1 MNPASATVDT
11 RSVLFT
17 DLVASTELR
26 VQHGDE
32 IAEEIRRAH
41 DGLVETAVVAHAGT
55 VVKGLGDGMM
65 ATFPSAA
72 EAVAAAVSVQQ
83 GVELHSRREPDHSFS
98 LRVGVSIGDVTLES
112 DDVFGVPVVEA
123 SRLCGAAAG
132 GEILAADVVRALARG
147 RGGYVFEPMGSLE
160 LKGLAEPLSACRIVW
175 EPLAEAA
182 GGERPSELPGALVGW
197 VSTEYVG
204 RAALLDELRAGWDS
218 VAGGGC
224 RTVLLAGEPGIG
236 KTRTAT
242 ELARHAHG
250 EGALVLYGRCEE
262 GLGVPYQPFVE
273 ALDWYSTHASTPVL
287 GRLPGE
293 LTRVVPDLAIRM
305 PRLPAPVASDPRSE
319 EHRLFEAVASWLLDA
334 STTSGLVL
342 VLDDLHWA
350 AKPTLLMLLHAL
362 RAGADAGSNARLL
375 VLATYRDTD
384 IDRSHPLSAVLADL
398 RRLPDVERVAVDS
411 LTPDE
416 VVHLVAAAAGLELD
430 DDGLRLATLIH
441 EETEGNPFF
450 VGEVLRHLVETGAV
464 RRGGEHWVVANI
476 QEIAVPEGV
485 RDVVGRRLS
494 ELSPEAND
502 TLASAAVIGRSI
514 SLDVLAAVSPNT
526 EDEIL
531 DALDE
536 AVRARLLEETGPE
549 EYRFAH
555 ALVRS
560 TLCDEL
566 SVTRRR
572 RAHRRV
578 ADAVEKLHPDDVAVL
593 AYHSVEAGPE
603 GGDLTRAVGY
613 VLAAAERA
621 QASRALAEAEGQFR
635 LALELL
641 ADSELPDPVQELR
654 ARCGL
659 GECQRDQGDAGYR
672 ITLLD
677 AARQAKADGEV
688 GLLVRAV
695 LANSRGM
702 TSIVGSVDEERV
714 ELTEAALEAVGPDPS
729 ADRARL
735 LAHLADEIVFAGD
748 DDRRLELVDEAEALA
763 RQLGDRY
770 LLATVLVRTEFAAI
784 TGDRWRRVADRT
796 AEAAELA
803 DEIGDP
809 GLRVLAWMWR
819 SSALLTLGDIA
830 GVEHAMQRSL
840 ASAADS
846 APSLRWM
853 ALASATRVMALHGR
867 VEDVQQRNDEA
878 LAIGEA
884 AGEVDAPMWWTANA
898 LAVVRLRG
906 EVADVV
912 DTAAALAEEYP
923 GNPSWRTT
931 HAWALAEAG
940 RLDEARDIVARYQ
953 LDPAIRDPLPFN
965 GAAVLAMIARLCGDT
980 DLARHTLEVLAP
992 HREVWS
998 HYHLG
1003 SLGPVSHS
1011 MGLCEATLGNDDEAI
1026 ALIEAGI
1033 AAVTAQGCEP
1043 EPRHRLE
1050 VAALL
1055 YSRNHPGD
1063 RARADALIAEVRA
1076 FATRIDAPRLLTQ
1089 ADAIAARSA
1098 P

>member
-1 MNPASATVDT
+1 MSSASATVDT

-32 IAEEIRRAH
+32 IAEETRRAH
-41 DGLVETAVVAHAGT
+41 DGLVETAVVAHDGT
-55 VVKGLGDGMM
+55 VVKGLGDGLM

-72 EAVAAAVSVQQ
+72 DAVAAAVAIQQ
-83 GVELHSRREPDHSFS
+83 GVELHSRRDPDQAFA
-98 LRVGVSIGDVTLES
+98 LRVGVSIGDVTLEA

-160 LKGLAEPLSACRIVW
+160 LKGLAEPLGACRIVW

-204 RAALLDELRAGWDS
+204 RVALLDELRADWDS

-242 ELARHAHG
+242 ELARHAHA

-273 ALDWYSTHASTPVL
+273 ALDWYTTHASTPVL

-293 LTRVVPDLAIRM
+293 LTRLAPDLAIRM

-319 EHRLFEAVASWLLDA
+319 EHRLFEAVASWLLEA

-362 RAGADAGSNARLL
+362 RAAADAGNNARLL

-384 IDRSHPLSAVLADL
+384 IDRSHPLSGVLADL
-398 RRLPDVERVAVDS
+398 RRLPNVKRVAVDS

-416 VVHLVAAAAGLELD
+416 VVSLVAAAAGVEID

-464 RRGGEHWVVANI
+464 RRGGERWVVTNI

-494 ELSPEAND
+494 ELSTEAND

-560 TLCDEL
+560 TLYDEL
-566 SVTRRR
+566 SVTRKR

-578 ADAVEKLHPDDVAVL
+578 ADALEKLHPDDVAVL
-593 AYHSVEAGPE
+593 AYHSVEAGPD

-613 VLAAAERA
+613 VLAAADRA
-621 QASRALAEAEGQFR
+621 QGSRALAEAEAQFR

-672 ITLLD
+672 TTLLD
-677 AARQAKADGEV
+677 AAGFAKAEGQVD
-688 GLLVRAV
+688 LLVRAV
-695 LANSRGM
+695 LSNSRGI
-702 TSIVGSVDEERV
+702 TSIVGAVDEERV
-714 ELTEAALEAVGPDPS
+714 ALTEAALAAIPPGPS

-735 LAHLADEIVFAGD
+735 LAHLADEVVFAGD
-748 DDRRLELVDEAEALA
+748 DDRRLALADEAEGLA
-763 RQLGDRY
+763 RELGDRN
-770 LLATVLVRTEFAAI
+770 LLASVLVSTEFASI
-784 TGDRWRRVADRT
+784 TGDRWRQVAEHT

-803 DEIGDP
+803 DETGDP
-809 GLRVLAWMWR
+809 ALRAIAWTWR
-819 SSALLTLGDIA
+819 SGSLLTLGDIA
-830 GVEHAMQRSL
+830 GVEAATQKAL
-840 ASAADS
+840 ACADEGS
-846 APSLRWM
+846 PSVRWM
-853 ALASATRVMALHGR
+853 TRSSAIKVLALRGR
-867 VEDVQQRNDEA
+867 VEELQQRNDEA
-878 LAIGEA
+878 RAIGDA
-884 AGEVDAPMWWTANA
+884 AGEPDAPMWWAANA
-898 LAVVRLRG
+898 IAVVRLRG
-906 EVADVV
+906 EVGDVV
-912 DTAAALAEEYP
+912 DTAAALADEYP
-923 GNPSWRTT
+923 KNRGWRTT

-953 LDPAIRDPLPFN
+953 LDPASRDTMPFN
-965 GAAVLAMIARLCGDT
+965 GPAVLGRIARLCGDL
-980 DLARHTLEVLAP
+980 DLARRTLEVLAP
-992 HREVWS
+992 HWQVWS

-1003 SLGPVSHS
+1003 SMGPVSNA

-1026 ALIEAGI
+1026 ALLEAGDG
-1033 AAVTAQGCEP
+1033 VMTAQGCEP
-1043 EPRHRLE
+1043 DPHDRLE
-1050 VAALL
+1050 LAGLL
-1055 YSRNHPGD
+1055 QSRNQPGD
-1063 RARADALIAEVRA
+1063 RARADALLADVRA
-1076 FATRIDAPRLLTQ
+1076 FATRIDAPRLLAR
-1089 ADAIAARSA
+1089 ADAIATSS